1 MANDRRSMFTF
12 PTKAALDTYVAGK
25 ALKGVYTVD
34 IDETQFNM
42 RTEYRWDGASLKLL
56 TNNIKEYPT
65 FADFYSA
72 VQAIVP
78 EGRYLVKS
86 DINNA
91 GLPQEYYGDSPPHQH
106 QSNPKR
112 WHSAFGG
119 HSRA

>member
-1 MANDRRSMFTF
+1 MANDRRNMFTF

-65 FADFYSA
+65 FGDFTA
-72 VQAIVP
+72 VVAGVP

-91 GLPQEYYGDSPPHQH
+91 GLPREYYVYADHTYKVIGDTLIQ
-106 QSNPKR
+106 NENV
-112 WHSAFGG
+112 F
-119 HSRA
+119 

>member
-1 MANDRRSMFTF
+1 MANDRRNMFTF

-91 GLPQEYYGDSPPHQH
+91 RLPQEYYVYADHTYKVIGDTLIQ
-106 QSNPKR
+106 NENV
-112 WHSAFGG
+112 F
-119 HSRA
+119 